1 MDLDSLED
9 PNNYNCC
16 KSSQINVIS
25 STSGTEVTKLNEST
39 STKEQKQNKTEK
51 FKIIEISKLQVPVKP
66 IIASTSVIN
75 PPKIN
80 EKNINSHYTSSSLD
94 NSSSTSGIEVRKL
107 IESTSIKKQEQNKTE
122 KFKIL
127 EISKQWVP
135 VKPIIATTSVI
146 NSSKINKKNID
157 PHYTSSSLDNS
168 SSTSGIEV
176 TKLIES
182 TSTKE
187 QNKTEK
193 FKILEISKQVPV
205 KPIIATTS
213 VINSSKI
220 NKKNIDPHYTSSSL
234 DNSSSTSGIEVT
246 KLIESTSTK
255 EQNKTEKFKILEISK
270 QVPVKPIIATT
281 SVINSSKINKKNIDV
296 TKLNEFTITKVKDPN
311 KIENIKNVDSKN
323 VEISITRGVPL
334 TKMIATTLLINAPKK
349 NENHIDPLNSHSDLS
364 TLLNK
369 NNSALGIEVTK
380 LNESTSTKVQEQN
393 KNVNFRTVDNND
405 VKTSNQQVPLKKMI
419 ATKFVLNTPKKNEN
433 NIYLRPNNFS
443 LNLEKIA
450 VPKAVLSNIK
460 FIPPTLSNQIKKP
473 PTIALMPTTTLIN
486 PKTTIITRLQPKS
499 YPGKIT
505 NNKCVPTLKPG
516 FKIISTNDPKSKM
529 FLIPKGVNY
538 IFQTINKEEVKNQSL
553 PSFNSAST
561 LSEPLNSIIPVS
573 VAEKFNTI
581 EKPKIQNKNSKFVVS
596 CKEFQNQRFKILL
609 DKKIKINEKN
619 VKRYYESSTH
629 FELLFPRSSKKFV
642 RYLKRRHTDIPNPKV
657 IKNADSS
664 KSNHVQQVRE
674 QSFITSSLNEIKNTI
689 NFVGTSGKKK
699 CIPHTI
705 TSKDVIDNHTNVVIE
720 NNKTKLNSNVKNELL
735 PPPPGFI
742 PLSSRPESSI
752 LKTYGQPLTVPKY
765 GNFSNKNLSTVRLV
779 PYNSTNQPHTKLDCK
794 QYFIKIVKN
803 NGSTSK
809 STIATVSSDKMMKV
823 IPTKVYSPK
832 NPKINIAPKGSQNKI
847 PLSKPTTLQL
857 LFPKEMKK
865 EKPNPAYCIKRPYRC
880 RYEFCQL
887 IIDESKLI
895 DNMYCSLECKKFD
908 TKLQIANK
916 SSCDIEQAREETPI
930 NKPVIDRKML
940 LAKLKSR
947 INKRKQS
954 LPSFQKQYEAAQ
966 QVDLVN
972 VVNPDN
978 ETCKMPPP
986 IPITVKHTF
995 QKSRNRRKLSK
1006 ANEPTIIVENGKIE
1020 NENIS
1025 SYLEHTDYIPAP
1037 KKLFDNPFPNDCNPF
1052 KVGQRLEG
1060 IDPEHEAL
1068 FCVMTVV
1075 EVVGYRIK
1083 LHFDGYQDIY
1093 DFWVNANCPD
1103 LFYPRWCEQNS
1114 RTLQPPKNYKL
1125 PFNWTD
1131 YFRMPGVVP
1140 APKWNFPIAIYMVNR
1155 TTDHSFCIGAKL
1167 EALDKLTRTLPKQL
1181 ICVATVA
1188 DILGNR
1194 IRIHFDG
1201 WTDDF
1206 DYWTDI
1212 TSTNIHPIGWC
1223 DKNGRTLCPPS
1234 GYDNCRGKKPFS
1246 WTKYLQETNSEPVP
1260 EDAFIRRPLR
1270 EFTNSMAIEVVDIA
1284 NPSLVRIAKVVD
1296 VKGDE
1301 LKILYDGFDPIY
1313 AYWIEDDSPNIHPLG
1328 WCLKTNHPIELF
1340 KVNAILWSCRVP
1352 GCNGKGNTKSSK
1364 NTHVFAKECPYEFE
1378 SWKSSISGMLNIPDR
1393 VKPEDIPLS
1402 VENFSSSVSIVPRE
1416 AKKKQKLKLNKI
1428 KSYNSNKPKRR
1439 KRINNKLKNKF
1450 KKKIPNGRSK
1460 TVYTRAV
1467 EAMNELEN
1475 IKGVN
1480 DYTCYGYGSF
1490 KPPRLNV
1497 WTRHNVL
1504 QGIPIFS
1511 TTDARKWPIKE
1522 VADFVEKIVSNNYT
1536 DNNHSERIKISK
1548 SFINQDIDG
1557 EVFLMLTQKDLT
1569 DTLNIPLGP
1578 ALKLNNAIVVLR
1590 QRATAFDIANG
1601 LL

>member
-9 PNNYNCC
+9 HNNSNYC

-39 STKEQKQNKTEK
+39 STKVQEQNKTEK
-51 FKIIEISKLQVPVKP
+51 FEILEISKLQVPVKP
-66 IIASTSVIN
+66 FIATSSVIN
-75 PPKIN
+75 SPKIN
-80 EKNINSHYTSSSLD
+80 EKN
-94 NSSSTSGIEVRKL
+94 V
-107 IESTSIKKQEQNKTE
+107 
-122 KFKIL
+122 
-127 EISKQWVP
+127 
-135 VKPIIATTSVI
+135 
-146 NSSKINKKNID
+146 D

-176 TKLIES
+176 TKFIES
-182 TSTKE
+182 TSTKEQE

-193 FKILEISKQVPV
+193 FKILEISKLQVPV
-205 KPIIATTS
+205 KPIIASTS
-213 VINSSKI
+213 VINSPKI
-220 NKKNIDPHYTSSSL
+220 NDKNIDPHFTSSSL
-234 DNSSSTSGIEVT
+234 DNSSSSSGIEVT

-255 EQNKTEKFKILEISK
+255 EQEQDKTEKFKILEIS
-270 QVPVKPIIATT
+270 QQQAPVKPNIATT
-281 SVINSSKINKKNIDV
+281 SVINSPKINEKNIDV
-296 TKLNEFTITKVKDPN
+296 TKLNEFTITKVKDIN
-311 KIENIKNVDSKN
+311 KIENLKIVDN
-323 VEISITRGVPL
+323 NDVEISIQRGVPF

-349 NENHIDPLNSHSDLS
+349 NENHKEPLNSHSDLS

-369 NNSALGIEVTK
+369 NNSTCGIEVTK

-393 KNVNFRTVDNND
+393 KKVNFRTVDNND
-405 VKTSNQQVPLKKMI
+405 VKISNQQVPLKKMI
-419 ATKFVLNTPKKNEN
+419 ATKLVLNTSQKNEN

-450 VPKAVLSNIK
+450 VPKTVLSNIK
-460 FIPPTLSNQIKKP
+460 LIPPTLSNQIKTS
-473 PTIALMPTTTLIN
+473 PTIALMPATTLIN
-486 PKTTIITRLQPKS
+486 PKTTIITRLQPKL
-499 YPGKIT
+499 YPGEIA

-516 FKIISTNDPKSKM
+516 FKIISSNDPKSKM

-538 IFQTINKEEVKNQSL
+538 IIKTINKEEVKNQSL

-561 LSEPLNSIIPVS
+561 LSKPLNSIIPIS

-596 CKEFQNQRFKILL
+596 CKEFQNQRFKVLS
-609 DKKIKINEKN
+609 DKKNMINENFKGLF
-619 VKRYYESSTH
+619 ESSTH

-642 RYLKRRHTDIPNPKV
+642 RNQKRSLKPHTDTPNPKV
-657 IKNADSS
+657 INNADTS
-664 KSNHVQQVRE
+664 KSNHVQQVRK
-674 QSFITSSLNEIKNTI
+674 QSFITLNEIKNTI
-689 NFVGTSGKKK
+689 DFGGTSGKKK

-705 TSKDVIDNHTNVVIE
+705 TSKDVIDNHTNVIIE
-720 NNKTKLNSNVKNELL
+720 NNKTKLNSNVKNELC
-735 PPPPGFI
+735 PPSGFI
-742 PLSSRPESSI
+742 SLSSRPESSI
-752 LKTYGQPLTVPKY
+752 LRTYGQPLSVSKY
-765 GNFSNKNLSTVRLV
+765 GNFSNKDLSTVRLV
-779 PYNSTNQPHTKLDCK
+779 PYSSINQPQTKGDHK
-794 QYFIKIVKN
+794 QFFIKIMKN

-809 STIATVSSDKMMKV
+809 STIATVSSDKIMKV

-832 NPKINIAPKGSQNKI
+832 NPKINIAAKENQNKI

-857 LFPKEMKK
+857 LFPKETLK
-865 EKPNPAYCIKRPYRC
+865 EKPDPAYCVKRPYRC
-880 RYEFCQL
+880 QYEFCRL
-887 IIDESKLI
+887 IVDESELI
-895 DNMYCSLECKKFD
+895 DNLYCSLECKKFD
-908 TKLQIANK
+908 TKLKIANR
-916 SSCDIEQAREETPI
+916 SSGDIEEALEEIPI
-930 NKPVIDRKML
+930 KPVIDRKML

-954 LPSFQKQYEAAQ
+954 LPSFQKENEAQ
-966 QVDLVN
+966 HVDLGEVE
-972 VVNPDN
+972 NPDN
-978 ETCKMPPP
+978 ETYKMPPP
-986 IPITVKHTF
+986 IPITVKRSF
-995 QKSRNRRKLSK
+995 QKSQNRRKYSK
-1006 ANEPTIIVENGKIE
+1006 SNEPTTTVQNGKIE
-1020 NENIS
+1020 NAKIW

-1037 KKLFDNPFPNDCNPF
+1037 KKLFDNPFPHDSNPF

-1068 FCVMTVV
+1068 FCVMTVI

-1083 LHFDGYQDIY
+1083 LNFDGYPDIY
-1093 DFWVNANCPD
+1093 NFWVNANCPD

-1114 RTLQPPKNYKL
+1114 RTLQPPKNYNL

-1131 YFRMPGVVP
+1131 YLRMPGVLP
-1140 APKWNFPIAIYMVNR
+1140 APKWNFPSAISIVNR
-1155 TTDHSFCIGAKL
+1155 NSEHSFCIGSKL

-1212 TSTNIHPIGWC
+1212 TSTNIHPVGWC

-1234 GYDNCRGKKPFS
+1234 GYDSCRGKKPFS
-1246 WTKYLQETNSEPVP
+1246 WPIYLQVTNSEPVP
-1260 EDAFIRRPLR
+1260 EDAFVRRPLR

-1301 LKILYDGFDPIY
+1301 LKILYDGFDTIY

-1378 SWKSSISGMLNIPDR
+1378 SWKTSISGMTNIPDR
-1393 VKPEDIPLS
+1393 LKPEDIPLS
-1402 VENFSSSVSIVPRE
+1402 VENFSNSVSIIPRE
-1416 AKKKQKLKLNKI
+1416 DKKKQKLKLNKI

-1439 KRINNKLKNKF
+1439 RRRRRINNKLKNKF
-1450 KKKIPNGRSK
+1450 NKKIPNGRSK

-1467 EAMNELEN
+1467 ETMAQLEN
-1475 IKGVN
+1475 TKGIN
-1480 DYTCYGYGSF
+1480 DYTSYGYGSF

-1497 WTRHNVL
+1497 WTRHSVL

-1511 TTDARKWPIKE
+1511 TIDARKWLVKE

-1536 DNNHSERIKISK
+1536 DNNLSERIKISK
-1548 SFINQDIDG
+1548 SFINQEIDG
-1557 EVFLMLTQKDLT
+1557 DVFLMLTQKDLT
-1569 DTLNIPLGP
+1569 DVLKIPLGP
-1578 ALKLNNAIVVLR
+1578 ALKLRNAIVVLR
-1590 QRATAFDIANG
+1590 QRASAYDIANG